1 MKKRLIW
8 KSRVSKGTKAIVTG
22 HVRKYY
28 PDAQD
33 VGDAVEYTVD
43 KSCYDI
49 WLLML
54 CPFKTIQ

>member
-8 KSRVSKGTKAIVTG
+8 KSRVSKGSRKNIVEF
-22 HVRKYY
+22 VRKYY

-33 VGDAVEYTVD
+33 AGDAVEYTAD
-43 KSCYDI
+43 QSCYDI